1 MIQIDINMPI
11 GCIYE
16 GDNGKTEYCP
26 LCNHDD
32 VPYCQYLDDDEA
44 ALGIDERPCY
54 CPLYKTESQWIPV
67 SERLPD
73 IKENHVSE
81 PCIVYCENGAY
92 GFTELEEN
100 IFGQVG
106 WYCER
111 EDEFHESLGKVL
123 AWMPLPEPW
132 GGDSDG

>member
-54 CPLYKTESQWIPV
+54 CPLYKSEPQWIPV
-67 SERLPD
+67 SEGLP
-73 IKENHVSE
+73 EE
-81 PCIVYCENGAY
+81 AGAY
-92 GFTELEEN
+92 LCTCKDAGRLIITLIKWQPRMQSWN
-100 IFGQVG
+100 LTGARTY
-106 WYCER
+106 W
-111 EDEFHESLGKVL
+111 KVI

-132 GGDSDG
+132 KGEEE